1 MQGYE
6 RKHSC
11 MKLAGAG
18 LGRQLD
24 NMGLRQTHGNRQK
37 IGIQRVFSRLLAT
50 GTTEND
56 VIH

>member
-1 MQGYE
+1 
-6 RKHSC
+6 

>member
-1 MQGYE
+1 
-6 RKHSC
+6 

-18 LGRQLD
+18 ALQTTGH
-24 NMGLRQTHGNRQK
+24 MGLRQTHRNRQK